1 MRMPM
6 ANADPRSRGMFG
18 AAYFVG
24 YVASLGLQNGTQ
36 VDAVALGDAMG
47 DRGLVSECGGIKY
60 PAYQVVQELAAAAAD
75 PSAQLLR
82 ADSSAP
88 GAVASLGVQ
97 SADPLS
103 GTVRRQLW
111 LANLTPEPTTVVV
124 EDSDAG
130 KKHLRHQRVVA
141 G

>member
-1 MRMPM
+1 
-6 ANADPRSRGMFG
+6 MFG

-24 YVASLGLQNGTQ
+24 YIANMGLQNGTK

-47 DRGLVSECGGIKY
+47 DRGLISECGGTKY

-88 GAVASLGVQ
+88 EAVASLGVQ
-97 SADPLS
+97 STDALS
-103 GTVRRQLW
+103 GSMRRQLW

-124 EDSDAG
+124 EHSCAG
-130 KKHLRHQRVVA
+130 KHHL
-141 G
+141 